1 MPYQEQVRYFPPVV
15 ALGRDFGPEEDLIL
29 PQWWQTSVRVKP
41 DAPCGAGSRELVS
54 GCQRCQCLCLQDP
67 ISAEAADLKG
77 PCGLTQQLVNS
88 MARTGLWE
96 VFATLEVGKSW
107 GLNPDLI

>member
-1 MPYQEQVRYFPPVV
+1 MPHQELVRDFPPI
-15 ALGRDFGPEEDLIL
+15 AAEGRDFGSEKDLIL
-29 PQWWQTSVRVKP
+29 PQWWQTSVRAKP
-41 DAPCGAGSRELVS
+41 DAPRGAGSRKLVS
-54 GCQRCQCLCLQDP
+54 GCQRCQCLCLQGP

-107 GLNPDLI
+107 E